1 MIAVIDVTHEAA
13 RCHPPVLSV
22 TWSRVVAPNH
32 PHLSPTHWG
41 WVSYWHRQ
49 RQRQSLHLKLVGEP
63 GYSGRC
69 KTTQYH
75 AIPLHNNVRAFVH
88 RTQFSTMHLFIS
100 HRWCRMFCMASNIFL
115 CVFFP
120 FNFSPILLTLVAT
133 LYLCEY
139 FLYKKFVFLT
149 KMNIASAT
157 GNCTKQHPH
166 GFRNSEYLDW
176 HEIGCCTKIIC
187 FHTQIPKQ
195 CNWRS
200 KMDKIRQNLCHLDK
214 KVFQRWNFVEKSEP
228 AARSVGNQWAW
239 RATLCSVSQTL
250 ATVLSIQ
257 YIVVQ
262 LL

>member
-1 MIAVIDVTHEAA
+1 
-13 RCHPPVLSV
+13 
-22 TWSRVVAPNH
+22 
-32 PHLSPTHWG
+32 
-41 WVSYWHRQ
+41 
-49 RQRQSLHLKLVGEP
+49 
-63 GYSGRC
+63 
-69 KTTQYH
+69 
-75 AIPLHNNVRAFVH
+75 
-88 RTQFSTMHLFIS
+88 
-100 HRWCRMFCMASNIFL
+100 MFCMASNIFL

-149 KMNIASAT
+149 KMNIGSAT

-195 CNWRS
+195 CNWQS

-214 KVFQRWNFVEKSEP
+214 KVFSKMKLCGKIGTSCQISGKPMSMTRNLVFSFTDIGHSP
-228 AARSVGNQWAW
+228 FHPIYCCAAIINMCG
-239 RATLCSVSQTL
+239 LCSSTL
-250 ATVLSIQ
+250 PAYNIKWKPGQ
-257 YIVVQ
+257 Q
-262 LL
+262 P

>member
-1 MIAVIDVTHEAA
+1 MQ
-13 RCHPPVLSV
+13 
-22 TWSRVVAPNH
+22 N
-32 PHLSPTHWG
+32 
-41 WVSYWHRQ
+41 
-49 RQRQSLHLKLVGEP
+49 
-63 GYSGRC
+63 
-69 KTTQYH
+69 H

-149 KMNIASAT
+149 KMNIGSAT

-187 FHTQIPKQ
+187 FHTQLPKQ

-214 KVFQRWNFVEKSEP
+214 KVFRRWNFVEKSEP
-228 AARSVGNQWAW
+228 AARRVGNQWAW

>member
-1 MIAVIDVTHEAA
+1 MSPPCAVSHLVTGG
-13 RCHPPVLSV
+13 RPQSPPLVPNTLGVGQLLTQTKTKTIITLKVGWGTWLLRTMQNHTIPCNTTTHVL
-22 TWSRVVAPNH
+22 
-32 PHLSPTHWG
+32 
-41 WVSYWHRQ
+41 
-49 RQRQSLHLKLVGEP
+49 
-63 GYSGRC
+63 
-69 KTTQYH
+69 
-75 AIPLHNNVRAFVH
+75 AFVH

-149 KMNIASAT
+149 KMNIGSAT

-214 KVFQRWNFVEKSEP
+214 KFFEDETLWKNP
-228 AARSVGNQWAW
+228 NQLPDQWETNEHDAQPCVQFHRHW
-239 RATLCSVSQTL
+239 PQSFPSNILLCSYYKHV
-250 ATVLSIQ
+250 
-257 YIVVQ
+257 
-262 LL
+262 

>member
-1 MIAVIDVTHEAA
+1 MQ
-13 RCHPPVLSV
+13 
-22 TWSRVVAPNH
+22 N
-32 PHLSPTHWG
+32 
-41 WVSYWHRQ
+41 
-49 RQRQSLHLKLVGEP
+49 
-63 GYSGRC
+63 
-69 KTTQYH
+69 H
-75 AIPLHNNVRAFVH
+75 AIPLHNNVRTFVH

-149 KMNIASAT
+149 KMNIGSAT

-195 CNWRS
+195 CNWQS

-214 KVFQRWNFVEKSEP
+214 KVFQR
-228 AARSVGNQWAW
+228 
-239 RATLCSVSQTL
+239 
-250 ATVLSIQ
+250 
-257 YIVVQ
+257 
-262 LL
+262 